1 MDNMA
6 EMFSHH
12 RLVSG
17 IYHKDAK
24 LFNELQKSDFLCL
37 TILAI
42 ESYLWPEQ
50 RFFFF

>member
-6 EMFSHH
+6 EMF
-12 RLVSG
+12 RLLSG